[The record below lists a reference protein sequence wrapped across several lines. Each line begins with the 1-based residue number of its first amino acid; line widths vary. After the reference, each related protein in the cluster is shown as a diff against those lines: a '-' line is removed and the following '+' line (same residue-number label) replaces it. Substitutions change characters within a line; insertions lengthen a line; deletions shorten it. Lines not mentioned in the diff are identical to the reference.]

1 MEVHAN
7 NNTNG
12 VDPVRFSRTAPRR
25 PAEPTQDQTSF
36 EGVNAVNRALEAT
49 PASRSEAVDRAT
61 GLIGDLTYPPRETIQ
76 RLSHLLALKLQ
87 E

>member
-12 VDPVRFSRTAPRR
+12 IDPARFSRTATRR
-25 PAEPTQDQTSF
+25 PVESADQGANF
-36 EGVNAVNRALEAT
+36 EAAAAVNRALDASPAT
-49 PASRSEAVDRAT
+49 RAEAVDRAT

-76 RLSHLLALKLQ
+76 RLSHLLALKLR

>member
-12 VDPVRFSRTAPRR
+12 VNPARYSSVPTRR
-25 PAEPTQDQTSF
+25 PVESTQDEANF
-36 EGVNAVNRALEAT
+36 EGAAAVNQALEAT
-49 PASRSEAVDRAT
+49 PATRVEAVDRAS
-61 GLIGDLTYPPRETIQ
+61 GLIGDLAYPPRETIL
-76 RLSHLLALKLQ
+76 RLSHLLALKFQ

>member
-12 VDPVRFSRTAPRR
+12 VNPSRYTSVPTRR
-25 PAEPTQDQTSF
+25 AVESTQDEVSF
-36 EGVNAVNRALEAT
+36 EGAAAVNQALEAT
-49 PASRSEAVDRAT
+49 PPTRVEAVDRAT
-61 GLIGDLTYPPRETIQ
+61 GLIGDLAYPPRETIQ
-76 RLSHLLALKLQ
+76 RLSHLLALKLK

>member
-12 VDPVRFSRTAPRR
+12 VSPARFSSVPTRR
-25 PAEPTQDQTSF
+25 AVESSRDEASF
-36 EGVNAVNRALEAT
+36 EGAAAVNQALEST
-49 PASRSEAVDRAT
+49 PATRVEAVDRAT
-61 GLIGDLTYPPRETIQ
+61 GLIGDLAYPPRETIQ